1 MNLFLESNKTFL
13 SYAVPYLWG
22 RSANSKACLNCNAHR
37 AQAPRGAGLAATAAA
52 ATAAETGRKQ
62 QANAA
67 GSTTSI

>member
-13 SYAVPYLWG
+13 SYLTCGVAQPI
-22 RSANSKACLNCNAHR
+22 KACLNCNAHR
-37 AQAPRGAGLAATAAA
+37 EQAPRGAGLAATAAA